1 MLFNRRL
8 RFTILVL
15 AAQLLLLA
23 LAVSW
28 LVHMV
33 LIAKN
38 GKVYFVESNPVVL
51 YGEIAATA
59 MITIFAII
67 IFVLQLKRL
76 GERRREDSRER

>member
-8 RFTILVL
+8 RFTLLVL

-38 GKVYFVESNPVVL
+38 GEVYFVESNLVVL

-59 MITIFAII
+59 VITIFAII
-67 IFVLQLKRL
+67 IFALQLKRL
-76 GERRREDSRER
+76 GERRREDSREK